1 MSPTRAQLPAALSS
15 LIAGA
20 AFGLLA
26 YAWAMGGGTVD
37 VPWAPTLGSR
47 LTFTLD
53 GLGALYGLLATGV
66 GAIVFA
72 YSARYLPEH
81 LDHQDRS
88 ANESWRFH
96 ALLLL
101 FMFSMVGLATAQDLL
116 VLFVFWDLTAIASYL
131 LIGFD
136 RHERESR
143 VAALMALLVTAIT
156 AVLLLVASLMLF
168 AQYGTFALPELIER
182 ARPGTAL
189 TVAGAL
195 VAVAGLAKCAQV
207 PLHFWLPR
215 AMAAPTPVSAY
226 LHSAAMV
233 AAGVFLL
240 SRFHPLLSRSE
251 LLLDALLAIGLLSIL
266 VGGVLALTRD
276 TFKQL
281 LAYSTVSQY
290 GYVVTML
297 GLGTAKGALAAA
309 FYVLVHGLA
318 KSALFLTAGAVTSAT
333 GAKQLSEVDAL
344 ARRAPLLA
352 GASALAAA
360 TLAALPL
367 TAGFFKDELFFA
379 AALERGTPLAV
390 AAVAAAALTF
400 AYVWRFWGGIFLP
413 SRRPHAHP
421 APAAGRRSGPPAEA
435 PRWEAPAS
443 GDGRPG
449 APALGLTLPI
459 VVLGVLVLVGGLWN
473 EPLLQLAKSAGAATF
488 GSPTPGEAAYHL
500 DLRAENV
507 MALAAYAA
515 GGLVLAFPR
524 VWSPAASWLA
534 QVGERF
540 GPARAYERGLR
551 ALNRLSDSIHAF
563 EVRDLRVRIVAVLVP
578 GGALVIVGLVATP
591 TAGAYAVG
599 TVGVDDLA
607 LALALVVT
615 AFAAVACTLP
625 RDHLRLVLALSSVG
639 FSLAVV
645 YGLFAGPDVALVA
658 VLVETVFALVFL
670 GVFALMPRD
679 VLVREAALKP
689 LRSIQRRDRL
699 VAIVS
704 GGCAF
709 LVVWGALSRPA
720 PQESVAAE
728 HLARAPAAHAGDVV
742 TAILADFR
750 GLDTLVEITVVFTA
764 LIGMG
769 ALLRRGRLG

>member
-1 MSPTRAQLPAALSS
+1 MPIRAHSPAVLASVFAAASFSVL
-15 LIAGA
+15 
-20 AFGLLA
+20 
-26 YAWAMGGGTVD
+26 AWAWANGGGTID
-37 VPWAPTLGSR
+37 VAWAPTLDAR

-53 GLGALYGLLATGV
+53 GLGALYALLATGV
-66 GAIVFA
+66 GAVVFA
-72 YSARYLPEH
+72 YSARYLPAH
-81 LDHQDRS
+81 LDKQGR
-88 ANESWRFH
+88 AARESWRFH
-96 ALLLL
+96 ALLVL
-101 FMFSMVGLATAQDLL
+101 FMVSMVGLATAQDLL
-116 VLFVFWDLTAIASYL
+116 VLFVFWDLTAVASYL

-156 AVLLLVASLMLF
+156 AVLLLVASLMLY
-168 AQYGTFALPELIER
+168 AGYGTFALPELIER

-240 SRFHPLLSRSE
+240 SRFHPLLSRSQ
-251 LLLDALLAIGLLSIL
+251 LVLDTVLAIGLLSIL

-276 TFKQL
+276 GLKQL

-297 GLGTAKGALAAA
+297 GLGTPKGALAAS
-309 FYVLVHGLA
+309 FYVVVHGLA

-333 GAKQLSEVDAL
+333 GAKQLSEVEGL

-352 GASALAAA
+352 AGSALAAA
-360 TLAALPL
+360 TVTALPL

-379 AALERGTPLAV
+379 AALERGIPHAL
-390 AAVAAAALTF
+390 AAVTAAALTF
-400 AYVWRFWGGIFLP
+400 AYVWRFWGGIFLT
-413 SRRPHAHP
+413 RRRE
-421 APAAGRRSGPPAEA
+421 AALAA
-435 PRWEAPAS
+435 VAKK
-443 GDGRPG
+443 DGSAR
-449 APALGLTLPI
+449 APALGLTLP
-459 VVLGVLVLVGGLWN
+459 VMVLGVLLVVGGVWN
-473 EPLLQLAKSAGAATF
+473 APLLELAQAAGAATF

-507 MALAAYAA
+507 MALGAYAA
-515 GGLVLAFPR
+515 GALILAFPGS
-524 VWSPAASWLA
+524 WSRAASWVA
-534 QVGERF
+534 AAGDRF
-540 GPARAYERGLR
+540 GPARGYERGLKS
-551 ALNRLSDSIHAF
+551 LNRLSDSVHAF

-578 GGALVIVGLVATP
+578 GGVLIILGFLATP
-591 TAGAYAVG
+591 TAGAYSFG
-599 TVGVDDLA
+599 TIALGDVPLA
-607 LALALVVT
+607 LALLV
-615 AFAAVACTLP
+615 ASFAALACTFP
-625 RDHLRLVLALSSVG
+625 RDHLRLVLALSSLG
-639 FSLAVV
+639 FSLAVI

-679 VLVREAALKP
+679 VLAREAG
-689 LRSIQRRDRL
+689 LRPPPAIVRRDRF
-699 VAIVS
+699 VAMIA
-704 GGCAF
+704 GTCAF

-720 PQESVAAE
+720 PQQSVAAE
-728 HLARAPAAHAGDVV
+728 HVALAPAAHAGDVV

-750 GLDTLVEITVVFTA
+750 GLDTLVEITVVLTA
-764 LIGMG
+764 VIGMG
-769 ALLRRGRLG
+769 TLLRRGRLG